1 MAQYLYRCLLIV
13 TFHIP
18 NNPDN
23 LLSRG
28 LHNLVSTDGF
38 PLQVRVKGKGICSH
52 MCHYM
57 N

>member
-1 MAQYLYRCLLIV
+1 MIEYLYRCLLIV
-13 TFHIP
+13 TFYILNYP
-18 NNPDN
+18 GK

-38 PLQVRVKGKGICSH
+38 PLQLRVKGKGACSQT
-52 MCHYM
+52 CHYM

>member
-1 MAQYLYRCLLIV
+1 MIEYFYGCLLIV
-13 TFHIP
+13 TFYIL
-18 NNPDN
+18 NNPGN

-38 PLQVRVKGKGICSH
+38 PLQLRVKGKGACSQ